1 MYPWERL
8 KIEFIN
14 QIWRKNGRRVFFVA
28 RGDRKKSG
36 MINNPGA
43 EGKGEKL
50 LLLCF
55 SDFFP
60 ALRDFIFHLD
70 IHCLRTF
77 ISSFNCNIYIYIGN
91 TSTNVVTL
99 QLYIYCSSL
108 TTNEEIDFVRKRL
121 RKKENV
127 KIISKNMSNKE

>member
-1 MYPWERL
+1 M

-70 IHCLRTF
+70 IHCLRSF
-77 ISSFNCNIYIYIGN
+77 ISSFNCNIYIYIYRKHFN
-91 TSTNVVTL
+91 QCCYVTI
-99 QLYIYCSSL
+99 IYL
-108 TTNEEIDFVRKRL
+108 LFFVDNQRRNRF
-121 RKKENV
+121 RKK
-127 KIISKNMSNKE
+127 KIEKKRKC